1 MAELRE
7 KISKMRNEAEQKA
20 LGLLTAEQK
29 EAFEKMKG
37 EKLELSGR
45 RRQP

>member
-1 MAELRE
+1 
-7 KISKMRNEAEQKA
+7 MRDEAEQKA

-29 EAFEKMKG
+29 ETFEKMKG
-37 EKLELSGR
+37 EKLELPAG